1 MTKRTSASVGALH
14 PLLFFVLVY
23 GISLIM
29 ALFVCRSVYYGI
41 NGDEGGAEG
50 SVSAA
55 PAPTAVAYQ

>member
-1 MTKRTSASVGALH
+1 MGALH

-41 NGDEGGAEG
+41 NGDEVAADGA
-50 SVSAA
+50 VSAA
-55 PAPTAVAYQ
+55 PAATAVAYQ